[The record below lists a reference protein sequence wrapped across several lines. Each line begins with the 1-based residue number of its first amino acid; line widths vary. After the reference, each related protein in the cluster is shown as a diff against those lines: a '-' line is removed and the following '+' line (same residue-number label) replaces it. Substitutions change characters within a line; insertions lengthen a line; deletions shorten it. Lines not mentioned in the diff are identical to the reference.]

1 MSSPR
6 FLDPVVMKVS
16 VFHERAYFG
25 EFFWDPTWVLKPA
38 RVTQR
43 LSDTNTS
50 GAINRAPTP
59 EGFVRLLSIASILS
73 IVSIASIASIL
84 SILSIRGKH
93 LRPPVLNPVSSL
105 AFPRHSSLRHG

>member
-1 MSSPR
+1 
-6 FLDPVVMKVS
+6 MKVS

-73 IVSIASIASIL
+73 IVSIVSIVSIASIASIL

>member
-1 MSSPR
+1 
-6 FLDPVVMKVS
+6 MKVS